1 MFLST
6 MEWRRFAAPRRQF
19 NSLGGAEHKSK
30 KKQGLEAS
38 VSPCR
43 AHDETAP
50 GATKEDDSGLQEL
63 CFKSFRT
70 GTPFCSTTML
80 VAMSLARLP

>member
-1 MFLST
+1 MFWST
-6 MEWRRFAAPRRQF
+6 MEWHAASQRHAANLIHWAALSTSQ
-19 NSLGGAEHKSK
+19 

-50 GATKEDDSGLQEL
+50 GATKEDDSGLREL

>member
-1 MFLST
+1 MLLST
-6 MEWRRFAAPRRQF
+6 MEWRRFATPRRQF

-30 KKQGLEAS
+30 KKGLEAS

>member
-6 MEWRRFAAPRRQF
+6 TEWRRFAAPRRQF
-19 NSLGGAEHKSK
+19 NSLGGTEHKSK
-30 KKQGLEAS
+30 KNQGLEAS

>member
-1 MFLST
+1 MLLST

-19 NSLGGAEHKSK
+19 NSLGGVEHKSK
-30 KKQGLEAS
+30 KSQGLEAS